1 MAHAVGLAA
10 AAVPVVEDFLR
21 CLTSFRFNHVLG
33 DEIRCT
39 YSLSMNEGFASLQF
53 SNCGLKY

>member
-1 MAHAVGLAA
+1 MARAVELAA
-10 AAVPVVEDFLR
+10 AAVTVVEDFLR

-39 YSLSMNEGFASLQF
+39 YSLSMN
-53 SNCGLKY
+53 